1 MARVKL
7 STSEPFSNRSHHTPG
22 PQPESRCVLDY
33 QWWELH
39 GQYTHPSLAQ
49 EFGRGMRIE
58 RARSQEIMAEQERG
72 GGDEHQGGPT
82 DSNLAR
88 TSQARG
94 NDQGRGGG
102 ELQQDA
108 LQRQ

>member
-1 MARVKL
+1 
-7 STSEPFSNRSHHTPG
+7 
-22 PQPESRCVLDY
+22 
-33 QWWELH
+33 
-39 GQYTHPSLAQ
+39 
-49 EFGRGMRIE
+49 
-58 RARSQEIMAEQERG
+58 MAEQERG